1 MGTWTENWKATHSSY
16 VKANKEVKDVV
27 EHRRV
32 EKGEI
37 YCVAIE
43 NGGFEVRHY
52 EGEKLKAKTAYP
64 SGVKA
69 VLAYRELRDKLVP
82 GRVAPKPKVT
92 AKVEV
97 APKKATKKG
106 KKVAPKTTVIK
117 GGNVAKPKTLVT
129 K

>member
-1 MGTWTENWKATHSSY
+1 MRMGTWTENWAATHSSY
-16 VKANKEVKDVV
+16 VKANKEVKSVV
-27 EHRRV
+27 EHRRIG
-32 EKGEI
+32 KGEI
-37 YCVAIE
+37 YCVAIAS
-43 NGGFEVRHY
+43 GGFEVRHY
-52 EGEKLKAKTAYP
+52 EGEKLKVKTVYP

-82 GRVAPKPKVT
+82 GRVATKVT

-97 APKKATKKG
+97 APKKAKVTKKA
-106 KKVAPKTTVIK
+106 KVSKTTVIK